1 MSRAAYYKWLN
12 RKPSG
17 RELENQTILE
27 AMKLLHKQVDGIYG
41 YRRLTLT
48 INRKRQKSNQP
59 KVNEKRIY
67 RLMRVGRLKSVIRQ
81 KRKNYRKSP
90 AHHIAENVL
99 NREFK
104 AEKPNQKW
112 CTDVTEFKYA
122 NGKKAYLSAIIDLY
136 DGSIVSYVLGNSN
149 NNRLVFTTMRQA
161 IRQLKATEK
170 PLIHSDRGY
179 QYTSKGFRY
188 ILEEARMTQS
198 MSRVGRCI
206 DNGPIESFWGTLKCE
221 KYYLHRY
228 DSYEA
233 LKQAVDDYI
242 HFYNHHR
249 YQKRLSGLSPLE
261 FRTRAA

>member
-1 MSRAAYYKWLN
+1 M
-12 RKPSG
+12 
-17 RELENQTILE
+17 
-27 AMKLLHKQVDGIYG
+27 
-41 YRRLTLT
+41 
-48 INRKRQKSNQP
+48 
-59 KVNEKRIY
+59 
-67 RLMRVGRLKSVIRQ
+67 
-81 KRKNYRKSP
+81 
-90 AHHIAENVL
+90 
-99 NREFK
+99 
-104 AEKPNQKW
+104 
-112 CTDVTEFKYA
+112 
-122 NGKKAYLSAIIDLY
+122 
-136 DGSIVSYVLGNSN
+136 SYVLGNSN

>member
-122 NGKKAYLSAIIDLY
+122 NGKK
-136 DGSIVSYVLGNSN
+136 
-149 NNRLVFTTMRQA
+149 
-161 IRQLKATEK
+161 
-170 PLIHSDRGY
+170 
-179 QYTSKGFRY
+179 
-188 ILEEARMTQS
+188 
-198 MSRVGRCI
+198 
-206 DNGPIESFWGTLKCE
+206 
-221 KYYLHRY
+221 
-228 DSYEA
+228 
-233 LKQAVDDYI
+233 
-242 HFYNHHR
+242 
-249 YQKRLSGLSPLE
+249 KRI
-261 FRTRAA
+261 